1 MSRLGRSHDHL
12 LKKMNIFK
20 KINTVHKHLIMT
32 SVYLPW
38 AQQKERNGK
47 RQNSRSKS

>member
-1 MSRLGRSHDHL
+1 MLRWGASHVHL
-12 LKKMNIFK
+12 SKKMNIFK
-20 KINTVHKHLIMT
+20 KINSVHKHLIMT

-47 RQNSRSKS
+47 RRNLKSKS